1 MRPLRC
7 SIVIRLHGRSKWIRW
22 WHCRCRF
29 TPSEAMAPV
38 SSSRTS
44 LSASAN
50 SSTTSCCSRSGRP
63 PWRTRTARRPSPS
76 LARSV
81 SASHCSV
88 ACRSEKTTAR
98 NGEPAPTPIARSVST
113 SAASLALRPSST
125 RATSAARR
133 SSAAISLSASRPGAV
148 ILRSLP
154 SRLSTVS
161 ASARWEERNAL
172 SSVYGNSWRPL
183 PPLTGAR
190 PDAGYNHTSA
200 SSSKTASSAGV
211 AATGTPTGGRR
222 SAQAA
227 PTSAVVRRRA
237 GQDQRVR
244 ARGEHARELVV
255 ECPPVDQ
262 VAGGGDLLADPLDA
276 LGVEPDQGN
285 REARPQLVL
294 ELLED
299 VPGSDHQDAVAA
311 PAPHQ
316 LGEHHADLERLAQ
329 ADRVGDEQPWPQ
341 RLERGLD
348 RVALVLELVEKLPVA
363 HGQAGLGCRQRRL
376 ADQRLEVQ
384 PAAPEPWGRVE
395 DEGGVLRA
403 QRLHV
408 VQLGEEGR
416 LLLAHQLG
424 GADHPHELAVGRGL
438 LHRADQPLLVAHH
451 DLRSRGDQRQRRR
464 RCWHPSSL
472 RTCGARGAK

>member
-29 TPSEAMAPV
+29 TPSEAMSPV

-113 SAASLALRPSST
+113 SAASLALLRSST

-133 SSAAISLSASRPGAV
+133 SSAAISLSTSHPGAV
-148 ILRSLP
+148 ISRSLP
-154 SRLSTVS
+154 KRLSTVP
-161 ASARWEERNAL
+161 ASARWEDRNAL
-172 SSVYGNSWRPL
+172 SSVYGNSLRPS
-183 PPLTGAR
+183 PLTGDR

-262 VAGGGDLLADPLDA
+262 VVAFVDHHRVPADPLQVVPVAARVLERVDRDDDPLVVGERVAGGGDLLADPLDA

-285 REARPQLVL
+285 REARPQ
-294 ELLED
+294 
-299 VPGSDHQDAVAA
+299 
-311 PAPHQ
+311 
-316 LGEHHADLERLAQ
+316 
-329 ADRVGDEQPWPQ
+329 
-341 RLERGLD
+341 
-348 RVALVLELVEKLPVA
+348 LELVEKLPVA